1 MVVTWQM
8 QMLDQRYGEQRI
20 DEPTFRCFGLILKAG
35 GNPVHRLVGVV
46 RKITTAC
53 FYRWY
58 QSFSPLQE
66 REQKRQ
72 YSSAMGPGTLLPW
85 TYYILGPD
93 NAQLGVWHGLQGA
106 VNCDP
111 TDPTDPTD
119 ATSVRTWPVE
129 YNSYSVGGR
138 VILRPNGRKEW
149 VVTNHLGSTV
159 AVVEVSTP
167 TAPVVGQQHTTAY
180 GQPITVKGAVD
191 ADRARTGYIGRETD
205 AEHNLGAYGARLYS
219 SEYGRFLAVDKLWEE
234 YRSLQPYQYAANSPV
249 MAVDR
254 NGDSIIV
261 LQDWEGA
268 SLGAGHSA
276 VLIGGDDVGW
286 KLYSKNGGEYVA
298 FGESKDPQAGGD
310 LESFK
315 TLSDFQMSARDPGQL
330 QGRYDNALLIPTSPE
345 EDKKARAAAEKQVKS
360 DYLLTGASC
369 ITVVRDALE
378 AAGKLPV
385 VAKDLSGKPIK
396 GLSSIPNVAFKQID
410 AMPES
415 KNVDSR
421 VISPHRK
428 DPERKEEKE

>member
-1 MVVTWQM
+1 MDEGSTTSKESKVTVDRIS
-8 QMLDQRYGEQRI
+8 LDN
-20 DEPTFRCFGLILKAG
+20 T
-35 GNPVHRLVGVV
+35 
-46 RKITTAC
+46 
-53 FYRWY
+53 
-58 QSFSPLQE
+58 
-66 REQKRQ
+66 
-72 YSSAMGPGTLLPW
+72 
-85 TYYILGPD
+85 
-93 NAQLGVWHGLQGA
+93 
-106 VNCDP
+106 
-111 TDPTDPTD
+111 
-119 ATSVRTWPVE
+119 TSVIESR
-129 YNSYSVGGR
+129 SY
-138 VILRPNGRKEW
+138 
-149 VVTNHLGSTV
+149 
-159 AVVEVSTP
+159 
-167 TAPVVGQQHTTAY
+167 TAY
-180 GQPITVKGAVD
+180 GNEPTSSV
-191 ADRARTGYIGRETD
+191 RSARTGYIGRETD
-205 AEHNLGAYGARLYS
+205 AEHNLSAYGARLYS
-219 SEYGRFLAVDKLWEE
+219 SEYGRFLAVDKLWEK
-234 YRSLQPYQYAANSPV
+234 YRSLQPYQYAGNSPV

-286 KLYSKNGGEYVA
+286 KLYSKNGGEYLA
-298 FGESKDPQAGGD
+298 FGESKDPQHGGKED
-310 LESFK
+310 SYP
-315 TLSDFQMSARDPGQL
+315 TLADFQKSAEEKST

>member
-1 MVVTWQM
+1 
-8 QMLDQRYGEQRI
+8 LIRYDDVCR
-20 DEPTFRCFGLILKAG
+20 
-35 GNPVHRLVGVV
+35 
-46 RKITTAC
+46 
-53 FYRWY
+53 
-58 QSFSPLQE
+58 
-66 REQKRQ
+66 
-72 YSSAMGPGTLLPW
+72 GTS
-85 TYYILGPD
+85 I
-93 NAQLGVWHGLQGA
+93 
-106 VNCDP
+106 
-111 TDPTDPTD
+111 
-119 ATSVRTWPVE
+119 S
-129 YNSYSVGGR
+129 
-138 VILRPNGRKEW
+138 
-149 VVTNHLGSTV
+149 
-159 AVVEVSTP
+159 
-167 TAPVVGQQHTTAY
+167 
-180 GQPITVKGAVD
+180 
-191 ADRARTGYIGRETD
+191 YIGRETD
-205 AEHNLGAYGARLYS
+205 AEHNLGAFGARLYS
-219 SEYGRFLAVDKLWEE
+219 SEYGRFLVVDKLWEK
-234 YRSLQPYQYAANSPV
+234 YRSLQGYQYAGNSPV

-268 SLGAGHSA
+268 HGAGHSA
-276 VLIGGDDVGW
+276 VLIGGDDDGW
-286 KLYSKNGGEYVA
+286 KLYSKNGGEYFA

-310 LESFK
+310 PESFK
-315 TLSDFQMSARDPGQL
+315 TLSDFQMSAKDPGQL